1 MAIVQV
7 QVANPKTT
15 DVTVNAKTAV
25 ARKTTQL
32 GLDDATTEA
41 EQFLAQGCALVSVSA
56 QASLSARREAVFRL
70 GQQMHLG

>member
-1 MAIVQV
+1 MAAVNI

-25 ARKTTQL
+25 ARRTTTL
-32 GLDDATTEA
+32 SLDDTTNEA

-56 QASLSARREAVFRL
+56 QANVSARTEAAHRL
-70 GQQMHLG
+70 ARQIAHG